1 MSEEEIQQEEV
12 TEETE
17 VIETNESAELD
28 GEQADEQE
36 EAATSDGDDSTA
48 EPKKKGV
55 QKRIDELVRQ
65 REDKAREA
73 EYWRQQALQKAPE
86 KTETPTQQTGK
97 PTVENFD
104 SYETYLD
111 ALSDW
116 KVDQRLKEQRE
127 QAEQSQRA
135 QSLEQKQAQFHQK
148 AASFKAEDFQEVAF
162 NPTLPISDAMR
173 DVILDSDKGPELL
186 YHLGKNSSEAA
197 RIASLSPVQAAR
209 ELGLLEAKMSLP
221 KAKTKSNA
229 PPPIPPISGG
239 GNPPE
244 TDPMK
249 LTPDEWAMRR
259 NQELRE
265 KGRI

>member
-12 TEETE
+12 TEVTETT
-17 VIETNESAELD
+17 ETAELD
-28 GEQADEQE
+28 GEQAEQQE
-36 EAATSDGDDSTA
+36 EAAASDGDDSTA

-86 KTETPTQQTGK
+86 RPETPTQPTGK
-97 PTVENFD
+97 PTVESYD
-104 SYETYLD
+104 SYEEYLD

-116 KVDQRLKEQRE
+116 KVDQRLKQQQEQAAQTQRE
-127 QAEQSQRA
+127 

-148 AASFKAEDFQEVAF
+148 AAAFEAEDFQEIAF

-186 YHLGKNSSEAA
+186 YHLGKNSGEAA
-197 RIASLSPVQAAR
+197 RIATLNPVQAAR
-209 ELGLLEAKMSLP
+209 ELGLLEAKLSLP
-221 KAKTKSNA
+221 KAKTKSSA
-229 PPPIPPISGG
+229 PPPIPPIGG
-239 GNPPE
+239 GGEPP
-244 TDPMK
+244 TADPMK
-249 LTPDEWAMRR
+249 LTPDEWAAQR
-259 NQELRE
+259 NRELRE
-265 KGRI
+265 KGRL